1 MENLKRLTIPH
12 PALIISLFLILFCN
26 TALWRELFK
35 IKGGISVEA
44 LWFYTPFFLALTL
57 LLLLFF
63 TLFRLK
69 YLFKAIL
76 ILFLFAAAAIDYF
89 MVNYGIVID
98 KGMLQNAL
106 ETNPQEVFEL
116 LNWQMLWYLLLL
128 GGIPA
133 ILLARTQ
140 INYKPFM
147 HQLFSNLSSLVV
159 CTVLAASLGYFFYG
173 DYTSIYRNNRQLR
186 YLINPVNL
194 VDSSISN
201 LKHKLRGQHPL
212 IPVGADATI
221 TANPNKSGKK
231 NLTVLVLGETA
242 RAANFALDG
251 YSRPTDPYLSRQKV
265 LSFTNVHSCGT
276 ATAASVPCMFSNFG
290 QDHYDPVKAQY
301 TENVLDVLN
310 HAGVK
315 VLWRNN
321 NDGCK
326 GVCNRVASEDLSHLK
341 LADLCKAGE
350 CYDEALLYQ
359 LQAYVDKLTSH
370 GVIVLHQKGSHGPGY
385 NLRHPAR
392 FKVFKPE
399 CEQANLNDCSR
410 QEVINA
416 YDNTI
421 AYTDYFLA
429 KVVEFLKK
437 NSAKYDTAMLYV
449 SDHGESLG
457 ENNVYLHGL
466 PYFIAPDEQKHV
478 PLIAWFSKD
487 FIRHHQID
495 SACLRQHKDNP
506 YSHDNLFHS
515 LLGLMNVHT
524 QVYNAKLD
532 IFAACR
538 AQVAAQR
545 PPQNPFEIAFHK

>member
-1 MENLKRLTIPH
+1 MENLKRLTLPQ
-12 PALIISLFLILFCN
+12 PALTISLFLVLCCN

-35 IKGGISVEA
+35 IKGGISVET
-44 LWFYTPFFLALTL
+44 LWFYTPFFLVLTL

-76 ILFLFAAAAIDYF
+76 ISFLFAAAAIEYF
-89 MVNYGIVID
+89 MANYGVVID
-98 KGMLQNAL
+98 KGMVQNVL
-106 ETNPQEVFEL
+106 ETNPHEATEL
-116 LNWQMLWYLLLL
+116 FNWQMLWYL
-128 GGIPA
+128 A
-133 ILLARTQ
+133 LLAGLPAVLIVRTQ
-140 INYKPFM
+140 ITFKPFIS
-147 HQLFSNLSSLVV
+147 QLLSNLSALLVF
-159 CTVLAASLGYFFYG
+159 TVLIVGLCYFFYG

-201 LKHKLRGQHPL
+201 LKHKLKGQHAL
-212 IPVGADATI
+212 IPLGTDATLA
-221 TANPNKSGKK
+221 ANPNKSGKK
-231 NLTVLVLGETA
+231 NLTVVVLGETA

-251 YSRPTDPYLSRQKV
+251 YPRPTDPYLSRQRV
-265 LSFTNVHSCGT
+265 VSFTNVHSCGT
-276 ATAASVPCMFSNFG
+276 ATAASVPCMFSNQG
-290 QDHYDPVKAQY
+290 QDHYDPSKAQY
-301 TENVLDVLN
+301 TENVLDVLS

-326 GVCNRVASEDLSHLK
+326 GVCRRVASEDLSHLK
-341 LADLCKAGE
+341 LANLCNADE

-359 LQAYVDKLTSH
+359 LQAYVDKLANH

-399 CEQANLNDCSR
+399 CEQANLNDCNR

-429 KVVEFLKK
+429 KVIEFLKK

-478 PLIAWFSKD
+478 PLISWFSKD
-487 FIRHHQID
+487 FIRDHKINP
-495 SACLRQHKDNP
+495 ACLQQHKDTP

-515 LLGLMNVHT
+515 LLGLMNVQT
-524 QVYNAKLD
+524 QVYNARLD
-532 IFAACR
+532 IFATCR
-538 AQVAAQR
+538 A
-545 PPQNPFEIAFHK
+545 

>member
-1 MENLKRLTIPH
+1 MENLKRLTVPC
-12 PALIISLFLILFCN
+12 PALTNSLFLILFCN
-26 TALWRELFK
+26 TALWHELFK
-35 IKGGISVEA
+35 IKGGLS
-44 LWFYTPFFLALTL
+44 LDTLLFYAPFFLVLTL
-57 LLLLFF
+57 LLKLFF

-69 YLFKAIL
+69 YLFKGVL
-76 ILFLFAAAAIDYF
+76 VVFLFASAAIDYF
-89 MVNYGIVID
+89 MVNYGVVID
-98 KGMLQNAL
+98 KSMLQNAL
-106 ETNPQEVFEL
+106 ETNSGEAFEL
-116 LNWQMLWYLLLL
+116 LNWQMLGYLIVL

-133 ILLARTQ
+133 ALIVRTKITYQPLPRQLL
-140 INYKPFM
+140 K
-147 HQLFSNLSSLVV
+147 NLGALVV
-159 CTVLAASLGYFFYG
+159 CAALIGGLSYVFYG
-173 DYTSIYRNNRQLR
+173 DYTSIYRNHRELR

-194 VDSSISN
+194 VDSSVSN
-201 LKHKLRGQHPL
+201 LKRKLKGQHAL
-212 IPVGADATI
+212 IPLGADAKM
-221 TANPNKSGKK
+221 AAAPNPSGKK

-251 YSRPTDPYLSRQKV
+251 YPRPTDPYLSQQQV

-290 QDHYDPVKAQY
+290 QDHYDPAKAQY
-301 TENVLDVLN
+301 TENVLDVLS

-326 GVCNRVASEDLSHLK
+326 GVCKRVASEDISHLK
-341 LADLCKAGE
+341 LANLCNAE
-350 CYDEALLYQ
+350 DCYDEALLYQ

-385 NLRHPAR
+385 NLRHPAK
-392 FKVFKPE
+392 FTVFKPE
-399 CEQANLNDCSR
+399 CEQDNLNDCSH
-410 QEVINA
+410 QEVVNA

-429 KVVEFLKK
+429 KVIDFLKK

-478 PLIAWFSKD
+478 PLITWFSQD
-487 FIRHHQID
+487 FIHDHKID

-515 LLGLMNVHT
+515 LLGLMDVHT
-524 QVYNAKLD
+524 QVYDAKLD
-532 IFAACR
+532 IFATCR
-538 AQVAAQR
+538 A
-545 PPQNPFEIAFHK
+545 